1 MKFKNF
7 IILSGFACGCYIL
20 GKHSGIVKTCKVFN
34 ETVGENHKYNVV
46 YDILKNKVRI
56 EIISKGGVD

>member
-7 IILSGFACGCYIL
+7 VIIGCFACGCYIL
-20 GKHSGIVKTCKVFN
+20 GRHSGIVKTCKIFN
-34 ETVGENHKYNVV
+34 ETVGEDHKYNVV

-56 EIISKGGVD
+56 EVIGREG